1 MAEKLLDVR
10 NLRTHFF
17 TRAGVVK
24 AIEDVSFYLAPGE
37 TLGLVGE
44 SGCGKSVTSLS
55 VMRLIEDPPGKIVGG
70 EILFKGD
77 DVLDMNEDQLRK
89 IRGGNI
95 AMIFQ
100 DPMTSLNP
108 VLTIGQQLTET
119 IKAHLKVDDR
129 ASTERAV
136 EMLDRVRIPEARRRL
151 NSYPHE
157 FSGGMRQRV
166 MIAIALSCN
175 PELLIADEPTTA
187 LDVTIQ
193 AQVLDLIARAGVKSS
208 TPRRC

>member
-1 MAEKLLDVR
+1 MAALLEVR
-10 NLRTHFF
+10 NLQTSFF
-17 TRAGVVK
+17 TPEGEVRAIDG
-24 AIEDVSFYLAPGE
+24 VSFEIGQGK

-70 EILFKGD
+70 EIIFKGD

-129 ASTERAV
+129 AATDRAV

-151 NSYPHE
+151 SSYPHE

-175 PELLIADEPTTA
+175 PELLIADAPTTA

-193 AQVLDLIARAGVKSS
+193 APILELLSEL
-208 TPRRC
+208 